1 MTSCS
6 MVSALFKVIDDW
18 NYALD
23 QGNEICAIYFD
34 VCKVLDTV
42 PHLPLSQTM
51 DKLGLNGY
59 ILRWIRSYLLY
70 RSQFVT
76 VNGCNSCTLPSC
88 IRGPSRVSARTTSVH
103 MLY

>member
-23 QGNEICAIYFD
+23 QGNEICAIFFD
-34 VCKVLDTV
+34 ICKAFDTV
-42 PHLPLSQTM
+42 PHLPLLHGQVELHSQV
-51 DKLGLNGY
+51 DQELSALQ
-59 ILRWIRSYLLY
+59 ILVCNCKRM
-70 RSQFVT
+70 QFMHT
-76 VNGCNSCTLPSC
+76 TSCF
-88 IRGPSRVSARTTSVH
+88 RGPSRVSARTAFVH